1 MWITLKN
8 IWYLSLKEFKSVLSD
23 YVLMGLIIVMFSVAT
38 YSVAKGMAVE
48 VRNGSVAVVNEDQSA
63 LSWRIIDALKA
74 PYFKKP
80 VLINLD
86 EINGLMDRGEYTFVL
101 VIPKDYEKNLLQQR
115 APELQ
120 LLVDATSVSQAG
132 LGASF
137 IQQVVTIETASY
149 FQQNNPLA
157 ELPMHVV
164 SKVLFNPNADH
175 TWFAGPMQIVS
186 NAALLA
192 MLLVG
197 AAIIREKERGTIE
210 HLLVMPVRAFEIA
223 LSKVIS
229 NAIVIAIASIV
240 SLYIVVHF
248 WLGVPLTGS
257 VPLFILALML
267 FLFAVGSLGI
277 LLGTFAPT
285 MPQFGL
291 LVIPVYMVLRL
302 LSGGESP
309 REGMPDWVQV
319 LTQFSPQ
326 TQFVQT
332 TQNILNRQAGLDI
345 VWPNLVYMSIM
356 AILFFIFALSRF
368 KNMLANQG

>member
-23 YVLMGLIIVMFSVAT
+23 CVLMGLIIVMFSVAT

-309 REGMPDWVQV
+309 REGMPDWVQI

>member
-23 YVLMGLIIVMFSVAT
+23 YVLMGLIIVMFTVAT

-80 VLINLD
+80 VLINHD

-137 IQQVVTIETASY
+137 IQQVVTLETASY

-240 SLYIVVHF
+240 SLYIVVNF

-309 REGMPDWVQV
+309 REGMPDWVQI

>member
-23 YVLMGLIIVMFSVAT
+23 YVLMGLIIVMFTVAT

-80 VLINLD
+80 VLINHD

-137 IQQVVTIETASY
+137 IQQVVTLETAIY

-240 SLYIVVHF
+240 SLYIVVNF

>member
-8 IWYLSLKEFKSVLSD
+8 IWYLSLKEFKSVFSD

>member
-48 VRNGSVAVVNEDQSA
+48 VRNGSVAVVNEDKSA

-309 REGMPDWVQV
+309 REGMPDWVQI

>member
-23 YVLMGLIIVMFSVAT
+23 YVLMGLIIVMFTVAT

-80 VLINLD
+80 VLINHD

-137 IQQVVTIETASY
+137 IQQVVTLETASY

-240 SLYIVVHF
+240 SLYIVVNF

>member
-1 MWITLKN
+1 M
-8 IWYLSLKEFKSVLSD
+8 
-23 YVLMGLIIVMFSVAT
+23 
-38 YSVAKGMAVE
+38 
-48 VRNGSVAVVNEDQSA
+48 
-63 LSWRIIDALKA
+63 
-74 PYFKKP
+74 
-80 VLINLD
+80 
-86 EINGLMDRGEYTFVL
+86 
-101 VIPKDYEKNLLQQR
+101 
-115 APELQ
+115 
-120 LLVDATSVSQAG
+120 
-132 LGASF
+132 
-137 IQQVVTIETASY
+137 
-149 FQQNNPLA
+149 
-157 ELPMHVV
+157 
-164 SKVLFNPNADH
+164 
-175 TWFAGPMQIVS
+175 
-186 NAALLA
+186 
-192 MLLVG
+192 
-197 AAIIREKERGTIE
+197 
-210 HLLVMPVRAFEIA
+210 
-223 LSKVIS
+223 
-229 NAIVIAIASIV
+229 IAIASIV
-240 SLYIVVHF
+240 SLYIVVNF

>member
-309 REGMPDWVQV
+309 REGMPDWVQI